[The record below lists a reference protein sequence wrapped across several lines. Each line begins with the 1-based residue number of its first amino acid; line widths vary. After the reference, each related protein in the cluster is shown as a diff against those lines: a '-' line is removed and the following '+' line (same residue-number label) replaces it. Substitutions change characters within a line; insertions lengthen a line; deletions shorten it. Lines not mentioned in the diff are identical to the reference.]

1 MQKYFQNTQ
10 HQAHNAS
17 TNRYPSFTDNGGDVV
32 YILPFFA
39 HSIPELV
46 RIKDD
51 DLQEFLYSELVG
63 MDGVMTLSGD
73 IMCGADIQDHLPSGY
88 LFKY

>member
-1 MQKYFQNTQ
+1 MQKYFWNNT

-39 HSIPELV
+39 ASIPDLVKIEDDELQ
-46 RIKDD
+46 D
-51 DLQEFLYSELVG
+51 FLYCEMGS
-63 MDGVMTLSGD
+63 MDGVMTLDGC
-73 IMCGADIQDHLPSGY
+73 IMCGADIQDHLPSR
-88 LFKY
+88 LFV